1 MQSATAHRDV
11 RTTRATGTSRTSAPN
26 PVGVLTT
33 AFDDDLRDQRVR
45 VMGPTLGPRYHA
57 LWTELVW
64 LNTKW
69 QEFETLYAHS
79 VERIELLG
87 RVAPH
92 FFWQLQATMWEDA
105 LLHMARLSDPPQ
117 SVGKDNLTIQGLDQ
131 VIPDPALAH
140 EVSKLVADAV
150 SHCSFA
156 KDWRNRRLAHNDLA
170 LKLNQLSLIHI

>member
-1 MQSATAHRDV
+1 
-11 RTTRATGTSRTSAPN
+11 
-26 PVGVLTT
+26 
-33 AFDDDLRDQRVR
+33 
-45 VMGPTLGPRYHA
+45 
-57 LWTELVW
+57 
-64 LNTKW
+64 
-69 QEFETLYAHS
+69 
-79 VERIELLG
+79 
-87 RVAPH
+87 
-92 FFWQLQATMWEDA
+92 MWEDA

-170 LKLNQLSLIHI
+170 LKLNQSAQPLTAANRKAVRGALDAMGRVLGQIHNKYFNSEMVFSPLGIPGGADALIVYLQRAVQAEDQQREQWRHRLQGE